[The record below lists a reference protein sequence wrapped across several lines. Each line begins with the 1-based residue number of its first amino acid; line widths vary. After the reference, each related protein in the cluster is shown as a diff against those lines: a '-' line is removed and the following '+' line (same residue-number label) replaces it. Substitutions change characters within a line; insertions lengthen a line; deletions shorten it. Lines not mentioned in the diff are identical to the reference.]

1 MFSSIDYYQY
11 QPSMYFDPY
20 TDVQIDRLHL
30 GKPVLKALLRKLL
43 RKVRGPSK
51 RIAPA
56 VVYNGL
62 VVFDRFDLY
71 GEGIFYETEFYRA
84 LLLLGVTPC
93 EHVFE
98 FCAGPGYIG
107 YSLLAYGFCQKLTLA
122 DVNPVA
128 VEAARRT
135 ARYNGIE
142 KLVNIYLSD
151 GLKQIPENDKWDLVV
166 SNPPVLSRSMEIGK
180 KETIVTIDP
189 GGAVHREFYLSVKR
203 FMKPG
208 GRVLLKEK
216 PRTGSVD
223 LFEPMVREG
232 GGRVVA
238 TKLRT
243 DFHGN
248 PMGECYVLSEW

>member
-1 MFSSIDYYQY
+1 MFSSTDHYQY
-11 QPSMYFDPY
+11 QTSTYFDPY
-20 TDVQIDRLHL
+20 TDVQIDRLHR

-43 RKVRGPSK
+43 RKVRGPTK
-51 RIAPA
+51 RITPV

-71 GEGIFYETEFYRA
+71 GEGIFYETEFYKA

-107 YSLLAYGFCQKLTLA
+107 YSLLAYGFCRKLTLA

-151 GLKQIPENDKWDLVV
+151 GLKQIPETDKWDLVIG
-166 SNPPVLSRSMEIGK
+166 NPPNISPSSENAKSDLIHY
-180 KETIVTIDP
+180 DP
-189 GGAVHREFYLSVKR
+189 GWQLHRGFYSSVKR

-223 LFEPMVREG
+223 LFAPMIRAG

-238 TKLRT
+238 TNLRT
-243 DFHGN
+243 DFRRN
-248 PMGECYVLSEW
+248 PSEYYLLSEW